1 MSTGDRQ
8 RTSRKKGPDL
18 VDEQRRLLERREVM
32 KVPTKPPP
40 NDSRLSCHLEGL
52 ASTYYRRRRDR
63 HESTRHDPTQS
74 AIHDFR

>member
-1 MSTGDRQ
+1 V
-8 RTSRKKGPDL
+8 TSSDQPEEGPDL